1 MIKDYD
7 LTVNSQLELMKEQ
20 IDDEIS
26 ALTLKSSLNEDH
38 LDLEME

>member
-26 ALTLKSSLNEDH
+26 ALTLKPNLNVDH
-38 LDLEME
+38 LDLELE